1 MYRGT
6 GGSMAKAQAE
16 FTSGVMKNE
25 TVRQA
30 AAEAAQAQARKALI
44 FEQTFSFS
52 LKYLNKK
59 TFKSTDEIGLLRRR
73 RTAAATA
80 AGREILS
87 GKKRKQIKESLKE
100 RKRKR
105 LEDFCFIIIF
115 SVIYKR
121 ERSIIQFPIII
132 FTVNSLN

>member
-30 AAEAAQAQARKALI
+30 AAEAAQAQARKTLI

-87 GKKRKQIKESLKE
+87 GKKRKRIKELLLKE

-115 SVIYKR
+115 SVI
-121 ERSIIQFPIII
+121 
-132 FTVNSLN
+132 

>member
-1 MYRGT
+1 
-6 GGSMAKAQAE
+6 MAKAQAE

-115 SVIYKR
+115 SVI
-121 ERSIIQFPIII
+121 
-132 FTVNSLN
+132 